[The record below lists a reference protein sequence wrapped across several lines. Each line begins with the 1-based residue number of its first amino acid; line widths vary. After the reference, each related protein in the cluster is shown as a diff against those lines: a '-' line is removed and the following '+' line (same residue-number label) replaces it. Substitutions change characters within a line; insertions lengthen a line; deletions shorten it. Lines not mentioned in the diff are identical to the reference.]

1 MNIGVDFRPV
11 TAAPQSG
18 IARQIRAVMEG
29 ISATPGCVA
38 VPFTVLPSR
47 AGASPDTVRPE
58 WNTDHL
64 HRPLQRLRF
73 EQGFLPGA
81 LRREGLAAYI
91 ATANSG
97 LPWLGRPAGI
107 RYIVLLHDLFQLT
120 MPKPGLRDLRYRLF
134 DTLNLRLSLQ
144 RADRIWTPSR
154 YTAEQVARTLPDAA
168 TRVRILANRVERMAP
183 DLSGIPKLPPRYWLA
198 VGVHEPRK
206 NIPFF
211 LKTWAHASQS
221 NPSIPELVLIG
232 EARDV
237 PRDHL
242 RDGRLHIH
250 SGLSD
255 GVLAAIYRNAEVLW
269 HPSYGEGFGL
279 PPLEALAQGTP
290 VIVAHGS
297 ALDETVPP
305 DALRFP
311 PQGTLE
317 LARLMQ
323 VVAAQPLPRDL
334 PSFSRW
340 VDGFNADAHRRRMQ
354 ALLLEALD
362 PQS

>member
-1 MNIGVDFRPV
+1 MKIGIDFRAA

-18 IARQIRAVMEG
+18 IARQIRALTEG
-29 ISATPGCVA
+29 VTATPGCVA
-38 VPFTVLPSR
+38 VPFTVLTSR
-47 AGASPDTVRPE
+47 SGAPPGAVCPKWKNDR
-58 WNTDHL
+58 L

-73 EQGFLPGA
+73 EQSFLPGA
-81 LRREGLAAYI
+81 LRREGIAAYI

-97 LPWLGRPAGI
+97 LPWFGRPAGI

-120 MPKPGLRDLRYRLF
+120 LPKSGLRELRYRLF
-134 DTLNLRLSLQ
+134 DTINLRLSLR

-154 YTAEQVARTLPDAA
+154 YTADQVARTLPDAD
-168 TRVRILANRVERMAP
+168 TRVRILSCCVERMVP
-183 DLSGIPKLPPRYWLA
+183 DLSGAPKLPPRYWLA
-198 VGVHEPRK
+198 VGTHEPRK

-211 LKTWAHASQS
+211 LKTWAQASQS
-221 NPSIPELVLIG
+221 NRSIPELVLIG
-232 EARDV
+232 EARDL

-242 RDGRLHIH
+242 GNDRLHIYG
-250 SGLSD
+250 GLSD
-255 GVLAAIYRNAEVLW
+255 SALAAVYRNAEALW

-311 PQGTLE
+311 PQDAPE

-323 VVAAQPLPRDL
+323 VVAARPPPRDL

-340 VDGFNADAHRRRMQ
+340 VDSFNADAHGKRLQ
-354 ALLLEALD
+354 ALLADALD
-362 PQS
+362 LRS